1 MPLKGET
8 EVEPD
13 MASNLS
19 YDAPPTAQQPQPLQ
33 AQYPQ
38 SQYVQPRAAQA
49 QPPQPLRPQAEQQAP
64 QVLRSDSGIWPVIR
78 QSAARLSRNEDAF
91 IQELHYD
98 IARLISDPAG
108 APAPDMWVFCERMVR
123 SFLWVALTDQPLG
136 VVADTLRKV
145 GAQNWVEGFPDT
157 LYGDVAHAMVQ
168 TVHYLC
174 SHDWSASMGSA
185 WITYFMW
192 IKPHLL
198 AGAQQAAA
206 QHAAVQQAAEREAA
220 AQRAA
225 AELEAARV
233 KALSRDSRGGHTQV
247 VGDVNLESVASLLD
261 EEDNENVGYG
271 QIMVSMT
278 RNPRRSR

>member
-1 MPLKGET
+1 MPLEGET

-19 YDAPPTAQQPQPLQ
+19 HEVPPSAQQPQPSQ
-33 AQYPQ
+33 A
-38 SQYVQPRAAQA
+38 QYVQPRAAQA
-49 QPPQPLRPQAEQQAP
+49 QPPQPPRPQAEQQASRL
-64 QVLRSDSGIWPVIR
+64 LRSDSGIWSVIR
-78 QSAARLSRNEDAF
+78 RSAAALSSNEDAF

-98 IARLISDPAG
+98 ITRLISDPAG

-123 SFLWVALTDQPLG
+123 SLLWVALTDQPLG
-136 VVADTLRKV
+136 VVADTLRQV

-157 LYGDVAHAMVQ
+157 LYGNVAHATVR

-174 SHDWSASMGSA
+174 AHDWSASMGSA
-185 WITYFMW
+185 WITYLMW

-206 QHAAVQQAAEREAA
+206 QHAAVQRAAEREAA
-220 AQRAA
+220 ARRAA

-261 EEDNENVGYG
+261 DEDNENVGYG

-278 RNPRRSR
+278 RNPRRDR

>member
-8 EVEPD
+8 EHAP
-13 MASNLS
+13 
-19 YDAPPTAQQPQPLQ
+19 PPTAQP
-33 AQYPQ
+33 
-38 SQYVQPRAAQA
+38 
-49 QPPQPLRPQAEQQAP
+49 QPPQPPRPQAEHQAP
-64 QVLRSDSGIWPVIR
+64 HLPSFDSGIWPVIR
-78 QSAARLSRNEDAF
+78 QSAARLSHDENAF
-91 IQELHYD
+91 IRELHYD
-98 IARLISDPAG
+98 ITRLISDPAG
-108 APAPDMWVFCERMVR
+108 APALDMWMFCKRMVR
-123 SFLWVALTDQPLG
+123 TLLWVALTDQPLG
-136 VVADTLRKV
+136 VVADELRQV
-145 GAQNWVEGFPDT
+145 GSQNWVEGFPDA
-157 LYGDVAHAMVQ
+157 LYGNVAHAVVQ

-174 SHDWSASMGSA
+174 AHDWSASVGSA

-206 QHAAVQQAAEREAA
+206 RHAAAQQAADRQAA

-233 KALSRDSRGGHTQV
+233 AALSRDSRGGHTQV

-261 EEDNENVGYG
+261 DEDNENVGYG

-278 RNPRRSR
+278 SNPRRSR